1 MEDSFKSGFVA
12 VVGRPNAGKSTVI
25 NRIMGEKI
33 SIVSKKPQ
41 TTRGRIL
48 AILNEEDCQIVF
60 VDTPGVHRAR
70 TKLGDYMNEAALS
83 SVDGVDMAV
92 LMIDAEKGYGTPEAR
107 IAKELEKEDIPV
119 VLAINKIDAVNKE
132 TILPLISD
140 ISEKMDFA
148 AVVPVSALSGD
159 GVDIL
164 LSEIKNRL
172 EEGPMFYPDDAVT
185 DKTEREIASEII
197 REKLLRLL
205 QQEIPHGTAVEVFE
219 MKDDGKTL
227 KVGANIYCE
236 KASHKSIIIGKGG
249 VMLKKVGTF
258 AREDMEKF
266 FGKKVFVSLWV
277 KVKSDWRNDNFMLK
291 NLGFTKEE

>member
-1 MEDSFKSGFVA
+1 MGENFKSAFVA

-25 NRIMGEKI
+25 NNIMGEKI

-41 TTRGRIL
+41 TTRGKIL
-48 AILNEEDCQIVF
+48 AILNQEDCQIVF
-60 VDTPGVHRAR
+60 VDTPGVHRSR
-70 TKLGDYMNEAALS
+70 TKLGDYMNKEALS

-92 LMIDAEKGYGTPEAR
+92 LMIDAEKGYGTPEER
-107 IAKELEKEDIPV
+107 IAKELQKEDIPV
-119 VLAINKIDAVNKE
+119 ILAINKIDAVNKE
-132 TILPLISD
+132 EILPLIAN
-140 ISEKMDFA
+140 ISGKMDFA
-148 AVVPVSALSGD
+148 AVVPISALLGD
-159 GVDIL
+159 GVDLL
-164 LSEIKNRL
+164 LSEVKNL
-172 EEGPMFYPDDAVT
+172 AEEGPLFYPDDAVT
-185 DKTEREIASEII
+185 DKTEREIAAEII

-227 KVGANIYCE
+227 KISANIYCE
-236 KASHKSIIIGKGG
+236 KESHKSIIIGKGG
-249 VMLKKVGTF
+249 AMLKKVGTF
-258 AREDMEKF
+258 AREDIEKF

>member
-1 MEDSFKSGFVA
+1 MSESFKSAFVA
-12 VVGRPNAGKSTVI
+12 VVGRPNAGKSTLI
-25 NRIMGEKI
+25 NKIMGEKI

-41 TTRGRIL
+41 TTRGKIL
-48 AILNEEDCQIVF
+48 AILNESDCQLVF

-92 LMIDAEKGYGTPEAR
+92 LMIDAVKGFGTPEER
-107 IAKELEKEDIPV
+107 ILKELQKEDIPV
-119 VLAINKIDAVNKE
+119 ILAINKADAVNKE
-132 TILPLISD
+132 DILPLIARLSG
-140 ISEKMDFA
+140 EMDFA
-148 AVVPVSALSGD
+148 AVVPLSALQGD

-164 LSEIKNRL
+164 LSEIKNL
-172 EEGPMFYPDDAVT
+172 AGEGPMFFPDDAVT

-205 QQEIPHGTAVEVFE
+205 EQEIPHGTAVEVFE

-227 KVGANIYCE
+227 NVSANIFCE
-236 KASHKSIIIGKGG
+236 KASHKSIIIGRGG
-249 VMLKKVGTF
+249 AMLKKVGTY

-266 FGKKVFVSLWV
+266 FGKKVFLSLWV